1 MILMRVCR
9 SLLILVLVVFVGSYL
24 FYLRTG
30 SFPISTNTF
39 YRGSVSSGGSA
50 DLRRLSEMP
59 SLNSVEPPADMKTIQ
74 QWQDE
79 SGHWNFSNQK
89 NNH

>member
-39 YRGSVSSGGSA
+39 YRGSVSNGGSA